1 MKSPNL
7 EALAKVIPHLNRVGI
22 PYAFLGGSIVELL
35 ITESPVP
42 SIRPTKDVDAIIVAT
57 TYAKFAALEEQLR
70 AEGFKHDHS
79 ERAPI
84 CRWIIEGV
92 KVDLMP
98 SEETI
103 LGMKSRWFRE
113 AVETA
118 IAIPMEGALVA
129 KVIAAPY
136 FLATKIEAF
145 RDRGKGDFI
154 MSTDLEDIVAVV
166 NGRPELAD
174 EIAQV
179 APDLRDYLIT
189 AVKEF
194 LSNPDFNEAL
204 SGHLPPD
211 QSNQKRSIILTQRL
225 QAIARC
231 SC

>member
-1 MKSPNL
+1 MTKSPNL

-22 PYAFLGGSIVELL
+22 PYAFLGGAIVELL
-35 ITESPVP
+35 ITESPVM

-57 TYAKFAALEEQLR
+57 TNAKFAAVEAQLR

-79 ERAPI
+79 EEAPI
-84 CRWIIEGV
+84 CRWIIDGV

-98 SEETI
+98 SEEVI
-103 LGMKSRWFRE
+103 FGMKSRWFKE

-118 IAIPMEGALVA
+118 IDIPMEGTLVA

-154 MSTDLEDIVAVV
+154 MSTDLEDIVVVV
-166 NGRPELAD
+166 NGRPELAN

-179 APDLRDYLIT
+179 TPALRDYLI
-189 AVKEF
+189 AAIKEF
-194 LSNPDFNEAL
+194 LRNTNFVEAL
-204 SGHLPPD
+204 SGHMPPD
-211 QSNQKRSIILTQRL
+211 QSNQQRLKILTLRL
-225 QAIARC
+225 QAIAQL
-231 SC
+231 